1 MACSV
6 TKGRLLSC
14 KDQRGGIKNI
24 DFAVYSEYG
33 FSVTGQEIATLPVLL
48 TEVFRYEVKATVNN
62 LAEAGTVNQDN
73 RTTEIVSTL
82 SVTLPKLDKETEVE
96 IMALAAGRTIAF
108 VHDYNGNVKV
118 MGIDSGVDASGFTSA
133 TGGAGGDLSGY
144 TITLTAMD
152 SKLCPFLSAGAK
164 TALDALV
171 SDVVIEP

>member
-6 TKGRLLSC
+6 TKGRKLSC

-24 DFAVYSEYG
+24 DFAVFTEYG
-33 FSVTGQEIATLPVLL
+33 FTVVNQEIATLPVLL

-73 RTTEIVSTL
+73 RTTEVVATL
-82 SVTLPKLDKETEVE
+82 SVTLPKLDASTEVE

-118 MGIDSGVDASGFTSA
+118 MGIDSGADASGFTAA

-152 SKLCPFLSAGAK
+152 SKLCPLLSAGAK

>member
-1 MACSV
+1 MACSI
-6 TKGRLLSC
+6 TKGLKLSC
-14 KDQRGGIKNI
+14 KDSRGGIKLI
-24 DFAVYSEYG
+24 DFATYSDYG
-33 FSVTGQEIATLPVLL
+33 FTVAAQEIASLPILL

-73 RTTEIVSTL
+73 RTTEVVSTL
-82 SVTLPKLDKETEVE
+82 SVTLPRLNKETEVE
-96 IMALAAGRTIAF
+96 LMALAAGRTIAF

-133 TGGAGGDLSGY
+133 TGGAGTDLSGY

-152 SKLCPFLSAGAK
+152 SKLCPFLSSSAK